1 MQTVGLC
8 LAGFVSAIR
17 ITSLLDM
24 GMLRN
29 TCAFDH
35 SELQTSRPDMIHG
48 VILLASSLM
57 LRTKF
62 LCPALLPQSVS
73 DNRVSAVF

>member
-1 MQTVGLC
+1 MVLHSVCSGLRAGSIHSAQTVGLC

-29 TCAFDH
+29 TCAFCQD
-35 SELQTSRPDMIHG
+35 
-48 VILLASSLM
+48 
-57 LRTKF
+57 F
-62 LCPALLPQSVS
+62 LHKPT
-73 DNRVSAVF
+73 

>member
-29 TCAFDH
+29 TCAFHVSSLTPQADLMLKQ
-35 SELQTSRPDMIHG
+35 SYC
-48 VILLASSLM
+48 ILLGINIGTAKVICL
-57 LRTKF
+57 
-62 LCPALLPQSVS
+62 AVH
-73 DNRVSAVF
+73 SATYP